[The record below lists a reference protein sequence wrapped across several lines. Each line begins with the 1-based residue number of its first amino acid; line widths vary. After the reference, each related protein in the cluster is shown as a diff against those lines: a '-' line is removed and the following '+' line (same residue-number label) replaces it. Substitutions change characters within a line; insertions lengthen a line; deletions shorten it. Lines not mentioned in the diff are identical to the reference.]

1 MGGGLIMALN
11 KRLLLVVGCL
21 TLCGCG
27 DDNSELAQYVEQV
40 KQNATGTV
48 EKIPEPVVI
57 KNEEYT
63 AESLRSPFASGG
75 TPGTAITDN
84 ITQQH
89 KNTTVVQQQRPDI
102 QRPREYLEQFPL
114 TELVMVGTL
123 SKPQTNWG
131 LIRDGKGMV
140 HVVKVGDYIGQ
151 NSGKIIAITRDQVRV
166 SEIVPDGSGG
176 WMQSR
181 NALNLVVSTK
191 KE

>member
-1 MGGGLIMALN
+1 MALN

-21 TLCGCG
+21 TLCGCA
-27 DDNSELAQYVEQV
+27 DDNSELAEYVEQV

-63 AESLRSPFASGG
+63 AESLRSPFAPGG

-84 ITQQH
+84 ITQQP
-89 KNTTVVQQQRPDI
+89 KNTTVAQQQRPDI
-102 QRPREYLEQFPL
+102 QRPREYLEQFPM

-181 NALNLVVSTK
+181 NALNLEVTK
-191 KE
+191 KKE